1 VKTAVEYIM
10 LGSSTHVTNSE
21 KKKIS
26 FVDRTEDSSDVIMQK
41 KDATELDRNDLSFTD
56 RKNTLSNPVEAAS
69 SATTVYFCGRKANGL
84 TYSPASVTRR
94 RW

>member
-10 LGSSTHVTNSE
+10 LGSFTHVTNSE

-41 KDATELDRNDLSFTD
+41 KDATELDRNDLSFID
-56 RKNTLSNPVEAAS
+56 RKNTLSNPV
-69 SATTVYFCGRKANGL
+69 
-84 TYSPASVTRR
+84 
-94 RW
+94 